1 MEKNTGEISKTNA
14 VIEAILNGKTTR
26 HQLCDATGFSYK
38 TVNGLVYALLKQE
51 RVKVTN
57 PRHASCP
64 AQERLKVVRK
74 DPWPKPP
81 AGLTPEV
88 RLVMDAINNGKR
100 TRPALKAMTNL
111 APHDINMILDALERS
126 NWVKITNPSTASND
140 PEKARFT
147 VLKAPVNPTPIQLQV
162 TRDRFEDS
170 FPSWCRT
177 TPPAGIRIPRAQ
189 F

>member
-81 AGLTPEV
+81 AGLTTQV
-88 RLVMDAINNGKR
+88 RLVIDAINNGKR
-100 TRPALKAMTNL
+100 TRPELKTMTNL
-111 APHDINMILDALERS
+111 TPRDINMILAALERS
-126 NWVKITNPSTASND
+126 NLVKITNPTTANSD

-147 VLKAPVNPTPIQLQV
+147 VLKAPVNPTPIKLQF

-177 TPPAGIRIPRAQ
+177 TPPAGIRIPNAK